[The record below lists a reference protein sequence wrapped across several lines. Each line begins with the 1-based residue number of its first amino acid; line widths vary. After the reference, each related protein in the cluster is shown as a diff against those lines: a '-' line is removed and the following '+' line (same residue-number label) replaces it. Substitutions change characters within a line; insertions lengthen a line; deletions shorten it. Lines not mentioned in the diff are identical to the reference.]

1 MAFVRSKGFIVPSF
15 FALTLLLSASAYG
28 QEAISEEAKGYFR
41 NGVELLESQ
50 PPNYQDAYYQ
60 FKLAYEKSNSWKV
73 LGNLGLC
80 ALKLERDGEAV
91 QYYKEYLDRGGKEIG
106 PEERT
111 QLERDILLV
120 NGNTATV
127 KLTSAVPDIEI
138 VAARAGSSAPPQTY
152 KFQGTELELRLRG
165 GTHTLTANAPDGKT
179 QRWEVALSPGK
190 EVAHTFDF
198 VAPPEAAP
206 GQPAP
211 QPGATTPPPQPGSSG
226 GGGSGLKTAGFV
238 TAGVG
243 GAALIAGVIV
253 RFVVAPGKADD
264 AKALCRGSV
273 CPESAESD
281 FDSANSMGTVGGVL
295 MIGGGVLAAA
305 GVGMIIAGSSSSSEQ
320 AALVEPKPKLRL
332 VPAVGAK
339 SAGLWATGSF

>member
-80 ALKLERDGEAV
+80 ALKLERDGEAI
-91 QYYKEYLDRGGKEIG
+91 QYYKEYLDRGGTEIG
-106 PEERT
+106 PEERS

-127 KLTSAVPDIEI
+127 KLISSIPDIEI
-138 VAARAGSSAPPQTY
+138 VDARAGTVVSPQTY

-165 GTHTLTANAPDGKT
+165 GQHTLTANAPDGKT
-179 QRWEVALSPGK
+179 LRWEVALSPGK
-190 EVAHTFDF
+190 EVTHTFDF
-198 VAPPEAAP
+198 SAPEETP
-206 GQPAP
+206 GQPVT
-211 QPGATTPPPQPGSSG
+211 QPGP
-226 GGGSGLKTAGFV
+226 
-238 TAGVG
+238 
-243 GAALIAGVIV
+243 AAW
-253 RFVVAPGKADD
+253 R
-264 AKALCRGSV
+264 R
-273 CPESAESD
+273 
-281 FDSANSMGTVGGVL
+281 
-295 MIGGGVLAAA
+295 
-305 GVGMIIAGSSSSSEQ
+305 
-320 AALVEPKPKLRL
+320 
-332 VPAVGAK
+332 
-339 SAGLWATGSF
+339 